1 MSGQICERRSTL
13 IGTTSMTSDVLRHD
27 LIPGQLRAWTVTG
40 ALFVV
45 VEVEGVRC
53 DLLQDGKID
62 RRYAGFV
69 SRNSEIVVESA

>member
-1 MSGQICERRSTL
+1 M
-13 IGTTSMTSDVLRHD
+13 IGTTSMMSNIRHN
-27 LIPGQLRAWTVTG
+27 LIRGQLRSWSDTG
-40 ALFVV
+40 VLFFV

-69 SRNSEIVVESA
+69 SSNSEIVVETA